1 MGLQIRNINLRNFRN
16 YERFSIEG
24 MGSLCIFIGP
34 NAVGKTNLI
43 EALQLTSAGFSFRSP
58 KNEHLRAP
66 GSAITDIESV
76 IAGDGRELSCRM
88 VVDDTGKQYFINRK
102 KKPLKEIRGLLPAVT
117 FIPDDLMLVKGS
129 QRIKRSSLDTLGSQL
144 SVNYDTV
151 RKDYE
156 KILRQKNNYLKEEV
170 SPVYLESINEVMASI
185 GSQLYSLRN
194 SLLEELVPYVKQ
206 AYGNITGKKERVDI
220 SYIPVWEH
228 ESGNLYENFSV
239 LEPINRAQARKNL
252 EERFSE
258 QAEAEIARGRTLSGP
273 HLDRIEFY
281 IDGRNAGVYASQGQQ
296 RSLVLAYKMAEV
308 ELIHQRLGQYPVLF
322 LDDVMSELDQQRRDE
337 LSRLVTD
344 EAQTFITS
352 TNLGYFNE
360 EILAQAQVIVLGD
373 GTDGE

>member
-58 KNEHLRAP
+58 KNEHLRTP

-76 IAGDGRELSCRM
+76 IAGDGREISCRM
-88 VVDDTGKQYFINRK
+88 VIDDTGKQYFINRK

-117 FIPDDLMLVKGS
+117 FIPDDLMLVKGN

-194 SLLEELVPYVKQ
+194 SLLEELIPYVKE
-206 AYGNITGKKERVDI
+206 AYSTITGKKERVDI

-228 ESGNLYENFSV
+228 DSANLYESFSV
-239 LEPINRAQARKNL
+239 LEPIERAQARKIL
-252 EERFSE
+252 EDRFSE
-258 QAEAEIARGRTLSGP
+258 QAELEIARGRTLSGP

-308 ELIHQRLGQYPVLF
+308 ELIRQRLGQYPVLF

-337 LSRLVTD
+337 LSRLVTA

-352 TNLGYFNE
+352 TNLGYFSE
-360 EILAQAQVIVLGD
+360 EILEQAQVIFLGGGD
-373 GTDGE
+373 DSE